1 MDILDQDIKFLPGG
15 GPNRKKML
23 SNELGINSYG
33 DLLEYYPY
41 KYVDRSKI
49 YTIHELTGDI
59 PFVQVVGHILSFETF
74 AMGPRKERVV
84 AHFTDGTGICDLTWF
99 NGGKYAKQNYK
110 IGVQYLV
117 FGKPTVFNNRINFT
131 HPDLD
136 DASKVDLST
145 MGLQPYYNTTEK
157 MKKSGLN
164 SRAIERLTKTLIEKL
179 PPQPET
185 LPPFILNSGDD
196 FSPVVRCQRFMSRD
210 EALRTVHYPQ
220 NAKDLERARLRLKFE
235 ELFFIQLNILRYA
248 SDQRVSRLCF
258 FYCRRGL
265 QHFLQPVSA
274 IPPDRRPEAC
284 HQRDTQGHGLRTPDE
299 PTVARRCR

>member
-1 MDILDQDIKFLPGG
+1 MDILDQDIKYLPGV

-23 SNELGINSYG
+23 SNELGIESYG

-41 KYVDRSKI
+41 KYVDRSKV
-49 YTIHELTGDI
+49 YTIHELTGDM

-74 AMGPRKERVV
+74 SMGPRKERVV
-84 AHFTDGTGICDLTWF
+84 AHFTDGSGICDLTWF

-110 IGVQYLV
+110 IGVEYLV

-136 DASKVDLST
+136 DASKVDLTS

-185 LPPFILNSGDD
+185 LPPFILSNGLQDLRTFSIAGNENKNSPV
-196 FSPVVRCQRFMSRD
+196 SPVVRCQENVVRCQRFMSRD

-248 SDQRVSRLCF
+248 SDQRRKFRGYIFSQVGEVF
-258 FYCRRGL
+258 NTFYSW
-265 QHFLQPVSA
+265 VA
-274 IPPDRRPEAC
+274 ERP
-284 HQRDTQGHGLRTPDE
+284 L
-299 PTVARRCR
+299 

>member
-1 MDILDQDIKFLPGG
+1 MDILEQDIKFLPGV

-23 SNELGINSYG
+23 SNELGIETYG

-41 KYVDRSKI
+41 KYVDRSKV
-49 YTIHELTGDI
+49 YTIHELTGEM
-59 PFVQVVGHILSFETF
+59 PYVQVTGRILSFESF

-110 IGVQYLV
+110 IGTEYLV

-136 DASKVDLST
+136 DASKVDISS

-164 SRAIERLTKTLIEKL
+164 SRAIERLTKTLVERL
-179 PPQPET
+179 PTLPET
-185 LPPFILNSGDD
+185 LTDFIIGSRHL
-196 FSPVVRCQRFMSRD
+196 MSRD
-210 EALRTVHYPQ
+210 EAFRTIHYPQ
-220 NAKDLERARLRLKFE
+220 EARSLERARVRLKF
-235 ELFFIQLNILRYA
+235 
-248 SDQRVSRLCF
+248 
-258 FYCRRGL
+258 
-265 QHFLQPVSA
+265 
-274 IPPDRRPEAC
+274 
-284 HQRDTQGHGLRTPDE
+284 
-299 PTVARRCR
+299 

>member
-1 MDILDQDIKFLPGG
+1 MDILDQDIKFLPGV

-235 ELFFIQLNILRYA
+235 ELFFIQLNI
-248 SDQRVSRLCF
+248 
-258 FYCRRGL
+258 
-265 QHFLQPVSA
+265 
-274 IPPDRRPEAC
+274 
-284 HQRDTQGHGLRTPDE
+284 
-299 PTVARRCR
+299 